1 MEREEKR
8 HRWVEVQSGRYCV
21 AEIPH
26 SFPLWNGSEINF
38 KFAVGLARCS
48 ILLNISQISHLI
60 RRSRSHAHFN

>member
-38 KFAVGLARCS
+38 KFAVGLARYVALFTPS
-48 ILLNISQISHLI
+48 IEYLTDLTSDP
-60 RRSRSHAHFN
+60 